1 MKELLFPN
9 IFNQLNE
16 NTVEP
21 HCFAPMTGRS
31 HVHHSTM
38 TILQRLSAKS

>member
-1 MKELLFPN
+1 MKELLFPD

-31 HVHHSTM
+31 RTSFHYDHFATF
-38 TILQRLSAKS
+38 KC